1 MKKSLSVTKYFLPG
15 LMAAFLL
22 FENSCTKRHLED
34 RPTTGDVNITFD
46 WKNLRTGETNPAGTK
61 LVFYGNKGT
70 VLNGTG
76 SGTSY
81 SGTLPIDV
89 YKVVVYNSD
98 ATGVSYRNLDK
109 YDLAEID
116 ASSYTKASYIS
127 QPGHVYGVGAED
139 ISVQGN
145 KTVSRT
151 VVPACFVKSALLK
164 INILTNRQ
172 AVTSCSATL
181 SGLFQSVNIVSGA
194 PRNGSGMVELSPLVS
209 SNGFESPLSFFA
221 KDPAAPN
228 IVSMTFNF
236 TGGGSQTITVD
247 ITQYLSGTI
256 SNNININVDVDI
268 TGISGG
274 SFQATLKDW
283 NVTTPE
289 VIAQ

>member
-1 MKKSLSVTKYFLPG
+1 M
-15 LMAAFLL
+15 
-22 FENSCTKRHLED
+22 C
-34 RPTTGDVNITFD
+34 
-46 WKNLRTGETNPAGTK
+46 
-61 LVFYGNKGT
+61 
-70 VLNGTG
+70 
-76 SGTSY
+76 
-81 SGTLPIDV
+81 
-89 YKVVVYNSD
+89 
-98 ATGVSYRNLDK
+98 
-109 YDLAEID
+109 
-116 ASSYTKASYIS
+116 
-127 QPGHVYGVGAED
+127 
-139 ISVQGN
+139 

-151 VVPACFVKSALLK
+151 VVPACFVKIALLK

-228 IVSMTFNF
+228 IVSMTFSF